1 MCESDNNKMKT
12 FLQATK
18 KTQNEV
24 SNKAKFRIPS
34 WSPPVVIL
42 FAIIFI
48 WVALIELFKIPTY
61 LLPSPT
67 QITKEMVR
75 NLPLFLK
82 NGQWTMIEAISGFI
96 LGGGF
101 GFLLG
106 VFLTISKFWE
116 KGCLPYIIASTT
128 VPIVAFAPLVVVYV
142 GFGIQSKIVIAAIV
156 SFFPLCLYTQK
167 GLMSTDLVQRDLFYS
182 LAASRKDQF
191 FKLQLPTSLPY
202 VLTAMKQTSTVAV
215 VSAIIAE
222 YVQADRGFGY
232 LILSSS
238 YQMNIP
244 RLWASIIFSSIMA
257 ITFYVIVVIIEKR
270 LLSWHSSMVDQK

>member
-1 MCESDNNKMKT
+1 MKPN
-12 FLQATK
+12 LPKNAAVLHEGSSK
-18 KTQNEV
+18 KIL
-24 SNKAKFRIPS
+24 RLPS
-34 WSPPVVIL
+34 WSPPVIIFV
-42 FAIIFI
+42 AIIVI
-48 WVALIELFKIPTY
+48 WVVFIELFKIPTY
-61 LLPSPT
+61 LLPSPK
-67 QITKEMVR
+67 QIVLEMIR
-75 NLPLFLK
+75 NLPMFLK
-82 NGQWTMIEAISGFI
+82 NGQWTMIEAVSGFI

-142 GFGIQSKIVIAAIV
+142 GFGIQAKIVIAAIV

-222 YVQADRGFGY
+222 YIQADRGFGY